1 MKKTLTTLAVL
12 ATLAGSV
19 EYVASPDDVQVPEK
33 TIIVKAHAARPYE
46 RFTVDSLA
54 LYDTLTV
61 RVMKNSELIYR
72 FKYIVKQPIDEG
84 GLLRACVKIE
94 CVEGK

>member
-1 MKKTLTTLAVL
+1 VKKILTIIAIF
-12 ATLAGSV
+12 AILAGSA
-19 EYVASPDDVQVPEK
+19 EYVASPNDVQVPEK

-54 LYDTLTV
+54 LYDTLVV
-61 RVMKNSELIYR
+61 RVMKNSEQIYR
-72 FKYIVKQPIDEG
+72 LKYIVKQPIDAG
-84 GLLRACVKIE
+84 NVLRACIKVE